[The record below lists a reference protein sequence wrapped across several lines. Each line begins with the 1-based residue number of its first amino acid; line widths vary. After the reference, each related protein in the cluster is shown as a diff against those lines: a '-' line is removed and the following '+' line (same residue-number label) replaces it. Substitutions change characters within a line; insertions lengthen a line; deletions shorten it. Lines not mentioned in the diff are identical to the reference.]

1 MLRQVDA
8 KRKEQLKKLHTDQ
21 TKKKAKKQKQYQEA
35 VNITKDEKPQ
45 NLSESP
51 RNEKNNEEYR
61 IEGNKYHKDD
71 FLTEDVG
78 QRKNRDIN
86 INFFFHNSKVGK
98 SITTLNVKHFINV
111 LFLFRSSSLH

>member
-35 VNITKDEKPQ
+35 VNITNDEKPQ

-61 IEGNKYHKDD
+61 IEGKDD
-71 FLTEDVG
+71 FLTEDAG
-78 QRKNRDIN
+78 PRKNRDVN

-111 LFLFRSSSLH
+111 LFLFRSSLLH

>member
-35 VNITKDEKPQ
+35 VNITNDEKPQ

-61 IEGNKYHKDD
+61 IEGKDD
-71 FLTEDVG
+71 FLTEDAG
-78 QRKNRDIN
+78 PRKNRDVN

-111 LFLFRSSSLH
+111 LFLVRSSSLH

>member
-21 TKKKAKKQKQYQEA
+21 IKKKAKKQKQYQEA
-35 VNITKDEKPQ
+35 VNITNDEKPQ

-61 IEGNKYHKDD
+61 IEGKDD
-71 FLTEDVG
+71 FLTEDAG
-78 QRKNRDIN
+78 PRKNRDVN

-98 SITTLNVKHFINV
+98 NITTLNVKHFINV